1 MTTAILMIHGLGG
14 TAYDFGTLPAK
25 LKQAGFA
32 VQIPV
37 LPGHG
42 TRPHDLAQ
50 LTMED
55 WLTWAQEQYKLA
67 LQQHSTVHVVGMCMG
82 ALLACELAK
91 TVPFKNGRLVMLA
104 PTVYFD
110 GWAMPWYHWLRHLH
124 HVLPWARRWVKLKE
138 EIPFGIKNKRLRA
151 LVQKRFLRGDSFH
164 YAWLPLQSIW
174 QLDRL
179 RKKTL
184 QNLSLIQNDTLVIH
198 SQEDEFSSTR
208 SALAIQN
215 GILKNSVLGGGTARS
230 GTPTCQ
236 VFVLEN
242 SYHML
247 CVDNDR
253 EAVAQRVLAFLNK
266 TLM

>member
-1 MTTAILMIHGLGG
+1 MTTSILMIHGLGG

-32 VQIPV
+32 VHIPV

-42 TRPHDLAQ
+42 TQPQDLAE
-50 LTMED
+50 LTIED
-55 WLTWAQEQYKLA
+55 WQAWAQVQYQLA

-91 TVPFKNGRLVMLA
+91 SVPFKSGRLVMLA

-110 GWAMPWYHWLRHLH
+110 GWAMPWYHWLRHFH
-124 HVLPWARRWVKLKE
+124 HVLPWARRLVKLKE
-138 EIPFGIKNKRLRA
+138 EIPFGIKNERLRA
-151 LVQKRFLRGDSFH
+151 IVQKRFLRGDSFH

-184 QNLSLIQNDTLVIH
+184 QNLGLIQSDTLVIH
-198 SQEDEFSSTR
+198 SKEDEFS
-208 SALAIQN
+208 
-215 GILKNSVLGGGTARS
+215 TARS
-230 GTPTCQ
+230 AWAIQSGISDNNTLGRGTPICE
-236 VFVLEN
+236 VLVLEN

-253 EAVAQRVLAFLNK
+253 EAVAQRVLAFLRTNP
-266 TLM
+266 